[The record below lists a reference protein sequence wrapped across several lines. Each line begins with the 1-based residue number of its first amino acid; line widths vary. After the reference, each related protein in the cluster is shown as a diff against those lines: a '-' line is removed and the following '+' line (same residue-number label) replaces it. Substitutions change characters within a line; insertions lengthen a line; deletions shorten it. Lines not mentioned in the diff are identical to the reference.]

1 MAHSALINPIIG
13 KAARIDSK
21 SGIKKYKFVSI
32 GLSTSK
38 NASFLNYF

>member
-21 SGIKKYKFVSI
+21 SGKKIYIFFTYAS
-32 GLSTSK
+32 SSK
-38 NASFLNYF
+38 MF